1 MRTVLDIR
9 QRGFTMVE
17 AIIVIVI
24 TGIIGSMIAVFIRLP
39 VRGYLDSVARAEA
52 TDVADNTM
60 RRLTRDLRLAL
71 PNSVR
76 ANGAAIEFIETQVG
90 LRYLADDDIGPA
102 GGIPLSWTDINAL
115 TFSVVGGIPGGR
127 HAPVVNDFVVIYNL
141 GPGQEPANAYANCAG
156 PCNRAQIRAINI
168 NPVAS
173 TMTLAA
179 NPFAAQGAAG
189 TALMSP
195 AKRFH
200 VITGPVSYVCD
211 PATRRL
217 TRRWGYGFQ
226 PAQPTTFAGGNSA
239 ILAENVV
246 NCNFV
251 YDTLATQNS
260 ALIRMTLTL
269 QVRDENRSQVTLMHQ
284 VHVDNT
290 P

>member
-1 MRTVLDIR
+1 MRRGLNIR
-9 QRGFTMVE
+9 QRGFTIVE
-17 AIIVIVI
+17 AIIVMVI
-24 TGIIGSMIAVFIRLP
+24 TGIIGAVIASFIKLP

-60 RRLTRDLRLAL
+60 RRLTRELRLAL

-76 ANGAAIEFIETQVG
+76 ANGTAIEFIETKVG
-90 LRYLADDDIGPA
+90 LRYLADDDIGT
-102 GGIPLSWTDINAL
+102 GGTPLSWTDTNAF

-141 GPGQEPANAYANCAG
+141 GPGQAPANAYENCAG
-156 PCNRAQIRAINI
+156 PCNRARINAINA
-168 NPVAS
+168 PAS
-173 TMTLAA
+173 TMTLAT

-195 AKRFH
+195 VNRFH

-226 PAQPTTFAGGNSA
+226 PAQPITIAGGDSA

-246 NCNFV
+246 DCNFV

-269 QVRDENRSQVTLMHQ
+269 QVRDENNSRVTLMHQ

>member
-1 MRTVLDIR
+1 MRRVLNIR
-9 QRGFTMVE
+9 QRGFTIVE
-17 AIIVIVI
+17 AIIVMVI
-24 TGIIGSMIAVFIRLP
+24 TGIIGAVIASFIKLP

-60 RRLTRDLRLAL
+60 RRLTRELRLAL

-76 ANGAAIEFIETQVG
+76 ANGTAIEFIETRVG
-90 LRYLADDDIGPA
+90 LRYLADDDIGPV
-102 GGIPLSWTDINAL
+102 GGIPLSWTDVNAF

-141 GPGQEPANAYANCAG
+141 GPGQDPANAYADCAG
-156 PCNRAQIRAINI
+156 PCNRAQIRALD
-168 NPVAS
+168 PVAS

-179 NPFAAQGAAG
+179 NPFAAQRAAG
-189 TALMSP
+189 TVMMSP
-195 AKRFH
+195 VNRFH

-226 PAQPTTFAGGNSA
+226 PAQPITIAGGNSA

-269 QVRDENRSQVTLMHQ
+269 QVRDENNSQVTLMHQ